1 LVAHTVVVKSERL
14 AADPSLAGQLFEAF
28 KRAKEQAPADEALAR
43 TRELIGSD
51 PVPYG
56 IAPNRATLDTVIR
69 FNVDQKI
76 IPQAGAVEDMFAP
89 GTADLTG

>member
-1 LVAHTVVVKSERL
+1 VSALNRSA
-14 AADPSLAGQLFEAF
+14 EA
-28 KRAKEQAPADEALAR
+28 APADEALGR
-43 TRELIGSD
+43 TQGLLGSD

-76 IPQAGAVEDMFAP
+76 IPQAVAVEEVFAK
-89 GTADLTG
+89 GTAGLTA